1 MTFTEAT
8 STVAVGEGG
17 YSTTLSAV
25 KRPTTKATV
34 VKNPKTFWARTMV
47 ECIVVEWGCG
57 GEETGLC

>member
-1 MTFTEAT
+1 
-8 STVAVGEGG
+8 
-17 YSTTLSAV
+17 V

-34 VKNPKTFWARTMV
+34 VKNPKTFWARTTV